1 MAEAPLLRHYA
12 RMPNLLANG
21 VTLHYEDSGGDGTP
35 IVFSHGLL
43 FSGAMFEAQAR
54 ALSPQFRCIRYDH
67 RGQGLSEN
75 PGDRSHTIEE
85 CYTDAVAFIDA
96 LGVAPCHFVG
106 LSMGGFVGMR
116 LAARRPELLRSLVVI
131 DSSADAEPKENIGR
145 YRLLTAVAR
154 WVGIAPIV
162 SQVMPILFSRTFLG
176 DPSRQVERARWRRF
190 LGANRRTIVRAVL
203 GVIEREG
210 VANELAT
217 ITLPTLVIVGEEDV
231 ATTPEKAE
239 RIRDL
244 ICDARLVRV
253 AGAGHSST
261 IEQPEI
267 VSAVIADFL
276 ATVRS

>member
-1 MAEAPLLRHYA
+1 
-12 RMPNLLANG
+12 
-21 VTLHYEDSGGDGTP
+21 
-35 IVFSHGLL
+35 
-43 FSGAMFEAQAR
+43 MFEAQAR

-67 RGQGLSEN
+67 RGQGQSAD
-75 PGDRSHTIEE
+75 PGGRSHTIED
-85 CYTDAVAFIDA
+85 CYADAVAVIEA

-116 LAARRPELLRSLVVI
+116 IAARRPELLRSLVVI
-131 DSSADAEPKENIGR
+131 DSSADPEPKENIGR

-162 SQVMPILFSRTFLG
+162 GQVMPILFSRSFLG
-176 DPSRQVERARWRRF
+176 DPSRQGERARWRRF
-190 LGANRRTIVRAVL
+190 LGANRRSIVRAVL
-203 GVIEREG
+203 GVIERDG
-210 VANELAT
+210 VANELAS

-239 RIRDL
+239 RIRGA
-244 ICDARLVRV
+244 IRGARLVRV

-267 VSAVIADFL
+267 VSAAIADFL
-276 ATVRS
+276 TTVDI

>member
-1 MAEAPLLRHYA
+1 
-12 RMPNLLANG
+12 MPTILANG
-21 VTLHYEDSGGDGTP
+21 VTLYYEDSGGDGAP

-54 ALSPQFRCIRYDH
+54 TLSARFRCIRYDH
-67 RGQGLSEN
+67 RGQGQSED
-75 PGDRSHTIEE
+75 PGGRSHTIEE
-85 CYTDAVAFIDA
+85 CYADAVGFIKA
-96 LGVAPCHFVG
+96 LGVGPCHFVG

-116 LAARRPELLRSLVVI
+116 LAARRPELLRSLVVV

-145 YRLLTAVAR
+145 YRLLAAVAR

-162 SQVMPILFSRTFLG
+162 SRVMPILFSRTFLR
-176 DPSRQVERARWRRF
+176 DRSREAERARWRLF

-210 VANELAT
+210 VVNELAA

-244 ICDARLVRV
+244 IRGARLVRV
-253 AGAGHSST
+253 VAAGHSST
-261 IEQPEI
+261 IEQPEL
-267 VSAVIADFL
+267 VSEAITDFL
-276 ATVRS
+276 MAVGS

>member
-1 MAEAPLLRHYA
+1 
-12 RMPNLLANG
+12 MPKIRANG
-21 VTLHYEDSGGDGTP
+21 VDLHYEDSGGNGTP

-43 FSGAMFEAQAR
+43 FSGAMFEAQSR
-54 ALSPQFRCIRYDH
+54 ALSPRYRCIRYDH
-67 RGQGLSEN
+67 RGQGQSED
-75 PGDRSHTIEE
+75 PGGRSHTIEE
-85 CYTDAVAFIDA
+85 SYADAVAVIEA
-96 LGVAPCHFVG
+96 LGAAPCHFVG

-145 YRLLTAVAR
+145 YRLLAAVAR

-176 DPSRQVERARWRRF
+176 DASRQVERARWRRF

-210 VANELAT
+210 VASELAA

-239 RIRDL
+239 RIRDA
-244 ICDARLVRV
+244 IRGARLVRV
-253 AGAGHSST
+253 AGAGHSSA
-261 IEQPEI
+261 IEQSE
-267 VSAVIADFL
+267 VVNMALADFFTAL
-276 ATVRS
+276 GG

>member
-1 MAEAPLLRHYA
+1 
-12 RMPNLLANG
+12 MPNLRANG
-21 VTLHYEDSGGDGTP
+21 VTLHYEDTGGDGTP

-54 ALSPQFRCIRYDH
+54 TLSPRFRCIRYDH
-67 RGQGLSEN
+67 RGQGQSED
-75 PGDRSHTIEE
+75 PGGRSHTIEAS
-85 CYTDAVAFIDA
+85 YADAIALIEA

-116 LAARRPELLRSLVVI
+116 IAARRPELLRSLVVI
-131 DSSADAEPKENIGR
+131 DSSADAEPEENIGR

-154 WVGIAPIV
+154 WIGIGPIV
-162 SQVMPILFSRTFLG
+162 GQVMPILFSRTFLG
-176 DPSRQVERARWRRF
+176 DPSRQEERTRWRRF
-190 LGANRRTIVRAVL
+190 LGSNRKTIVRAVL
-203 GVIEREG
+203 GVIERDG

-239 RIRDL
+239 RIRAL
-244 ICDARLVRV
+244 IRGARLVRV
-253 AGAGHSST
+253 AAAGHSST

-267 VSAVIADFL
+267 VSDAIADFL
-276 ATVRS
+276 ATVGN